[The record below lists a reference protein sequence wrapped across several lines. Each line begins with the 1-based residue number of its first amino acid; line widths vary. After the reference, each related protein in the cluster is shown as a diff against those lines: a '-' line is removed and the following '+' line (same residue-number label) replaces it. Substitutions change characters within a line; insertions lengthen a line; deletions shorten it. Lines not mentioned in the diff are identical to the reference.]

1 MTLPS
6 EFTQKSTDA
15 VDQFPFRGIATG
27 ATGALAMAM
36 ILPLMLAVSPREFIN
51 GISIQSFAIGVV
63 LAIITDYLFGHL
75 TDDDSHWPILPAWI
89 SEPRYGFVLA
99 FASGIVAFSISLLPA
114 PSWAPVVAIGGM
126 HAFATAGV
134 TALIL
139 GAARS
144 AVCLIRQIA

>member
-27 ATGALAMAM
+27 VTGALAMAM
-36 ILPLMLAVSPREFIN
+36 ILPLMLAVSPKEFVN
-51 GISIQSFAIGVV
+51 GISIQSFAIGFV

-75 TDDDSHWPILPAWI
+75 TDDGSHWPILPAWA

-99 FASGIVAFSISLLPA
+99 FVSGIVAFSISLLPA

-144 AVCLIRQIA
+144 AVCLIR

>member
-27 ATGALAMAM
+27 VTGALAMAM
-36 ILPLMLAVSPREFIN
+36 ILPLMLAVSPKEFVN
-51 GISIQSFAIGVV
+51 GISIQSFAIGFV

-75 TDDDSHWPILPAWI
+75 TDNGSHWPILPAWA

-99 FASGIVAFSISLLPA
+99 FVSGIVAFSISLLPA
-114 PSWAPVVAIGGM
+114 PSW
-126 HAFATAGV
+126 HLLWLSAGCTRLRLQV
-134 TALIL
+134 LPHSSWGRL
-139 GAARS
+139 
-144 AVCLIRQIA
+144 AVRYV